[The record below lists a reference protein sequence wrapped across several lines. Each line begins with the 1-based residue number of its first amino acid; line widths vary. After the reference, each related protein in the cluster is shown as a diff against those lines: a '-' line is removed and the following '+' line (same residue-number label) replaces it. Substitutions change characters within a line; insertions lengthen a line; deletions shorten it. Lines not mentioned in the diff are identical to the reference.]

1 MSFSGRVVRKL
12 TWISPRIH
20 YTWYCAGLFLIVATS
35 VMPRSVAAEEP
46 TPSPAE
52 QKLQAVVADL
62 KQRLALRAPVVVS
75 IVPTNALMMSVEA
88 PDEESN
94 PFKLA
99 TDAAFLQALTDD
111 ELEAAIAHE
120 LGHVWVFTHHPY
132 LQTEE
137 LANQIAM
144 RVVSRK
150 SLERVYE
157 KVWKHG
163 GTKGDLAQFLGPAP
177 HAAGLTGETQP
188 R

>member
-1 MSFSGRVVRKL
+1 
-12 TWISPRIH
+12 
-20 YTWYCAGLFLIVATS
+20 
-35 VMPRSVAAEEP
+35 MPGSVAAEE
-46 TPSPAE
+46 TTVSPVE
-52 QKLQAVVADL
+52 QKLQMVVTEL
-62 KQRLALRAPVVVS
+62 KQRLALVPPVVVS

-88 PDEESN
+88 PKEDGK

-99 TDAAFLQALTDD
+99 VDAAFLHSLTDD

-137 LANQIAM
+137 LANRIAM
-144 RVVSRK
+144 RIVSRK

-157 KVWKHG
+157 KMWKHG
-163 GTKGDLAQFLGPAP
+163 GTKGDLAQFLGPP
-177 HAAGLTGETQP
+177 PKAALTRETEQ

>member
-1 MSFSGRVVRKL
+1 MRKL
-12 TWISPRIH
+12 TSTSLRIRCS
-20 YTWYCAGLFLIVATS
+20 WYCAGFFLIVAIS

-52 QKLQAVVADL
+52 QKLQMVVADL

-88 PDEESN
+88 PEEEST

-99 TDAAFLQALTDD
+99 VDAAFLQALTDD
-111 ELEAAIAHE
+111 DLEAAVAHE

>member
-1 MSFSGRVVRKL
+1 
-12 TWISPRIH
+12 
-20 YTWYCAGLFLIVATS
+20 
-35 VMPRSVAAEEP
+35 MPRSAAAEGP
-46 TPSPAE
+46 TLSPAE
-52 QKLQAVVADL
+52 QKLQMVVANL
-62 KQRLALRAPVVVS
+62 RERLALRAPVVVS

-88 PDEESN
+88 PEESN

-99 TDAAFLQALTDD
+99 IDAAFLQALTDD

-132 LQTEE
+132 LQTEG

-157 KVWKHG
+157 KMWKRG

-177 HAAGLTGETQP
+177 HAVGLTGETQP